1 MSQRDVDRLNKA
13 TRTEAGLKFQQDTE
27 VLLDRAERE
36 KKEPEVRTAP
46 LGVGEEDNAKYKLR
60 DRTMTG
66 CKVLYEREMETE
78 ADILNYP

>member
-36 KKEPEVRTAP
+36 KKKPEVRTAP

-60 DRTMTG
+60 DGTMTG
-66 CKVLYEREMETE
+66 CQVLADLDMPTE
-78 ADILNYP
+78 ADLFRD

>member
-1 MSQRDVDRLNKA
+1 MRQRDVDRLNEA

-36 KKEPEVRTAP
+36 KKEPEVKTAP

-60 DRTMTG
+60 YGGRTG
-66 CKVLYEREMETE
+66 CKVLAELDMPTE
-78 ADILNYP
+78 SDLFRD